1 MLNYYEYLIQENLK
15 KRKYKVSYSTIL
27 TISKTEELNYEI
39 VDEISYKQ
47 LLEALKN
54 KEKFNYIKKVK

>member
-15 KRKYKVSYSTIL
+15 KRKYKVSYNTIL
-27 TISKTEELNYEI
+27 TISKTEELDYEV

-54 KEKFNYIKKVK
+54 KEKFNYVKKVK